1 MTVPKCS
8 RVFHGELIHA
18 LHEILGSFPRIQMP
32 LPLSHIGSHPTGI
45 EDCKFYRSTKN
56 LLANES
62 DFYYYSPYSALN
74 RVHFIN
80 NLT

>member
-1 MTVPKCS
+1 MTVPKSS

-18 LHEILGSFPRIQMP
+18 LHKILGSFLRIQMP
-32 LPLSHIGSHPTGI
+32 LPLSHIGSHSTGM
-45 EDCKFYRSTKN
+45 EDCKFHRPTKI
-56 LLANES
+56 LLTNES
-62 DFYYYSPYSALN
+62 DFHYYPPYSALN